1 MVKPNSRY
9 ASEAQTGAQELL
21 RQLLM
26 ASASHDFIEGLGG
39 TEKLG
44 KASLVQQATADKAAI
59 KRCIE
64 ILTAANSDDECV
76 EAIRLVGSIL
86 DSVEQPQ
93 PLQ

>member
-1 MVKPNSRY
+1 MKPNSRC
-9 ASEAQTGAQELL
+9 ASQVQRVAQELL
-21 RQLLM
+21 RELQK
-26 ASASHDFIEGLGG
+26 ASANHDVIESLGG
-39 TEKLG
+39 PDKLG

-76 EAIRLVGSIL
+76 EAVRLVGSIL
-86 DSVEQPQ
+86 DSGERPR